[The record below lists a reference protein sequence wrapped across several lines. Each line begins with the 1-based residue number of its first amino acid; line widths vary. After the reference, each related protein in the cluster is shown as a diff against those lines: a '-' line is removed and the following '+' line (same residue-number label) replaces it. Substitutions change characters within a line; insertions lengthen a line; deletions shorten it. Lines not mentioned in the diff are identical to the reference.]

1 MSETQSSIV
10 LDAAQQ
16 KRGRMIFLLLAI
28 FFTVPIVVVV
38 TMIKLDWRPGGKSHG
53 SLLQPPVSL
62 AQTRDW
68 VSDRGEHLPQFWQ
81 DKWNILYVTDHCEA
95 ECMQHLH
102 DMRQIY
108 VSLYKDMVRVQ
119 RVLVTRDKD
128 TTAIR
133 ASYPDLLIIN
143 GNEASINTLAQLLT
157 NDGVATLQAKRL
169 YFIDPLGN
177 AMMQYAPE
185 TAAKYIRQDLNKLL
199 RSSWA
204 A

>member
-1 MSETQSSIV
+1 MSETQPGLV
-10 LDAAQQ
+10 LDVAQQ

-38 TMIKLDWRPGGKSHG
+38 TMIKLDWRPGGQSHG
-53 SLLQPPVSL
+53 TLLQPPVSI

-68 VSDRGEHLPQFWQ
+68 VTDKAQPLPQFWQ
-81 DKWNILYVTDHCEA
+81 DKWNILYVTDHCDA
-95 ECMQHLH
+95 ACMQHLH

-119 RVLVTRDKD
+119 RVLITNDAD
-128 TTAIR
+128 TSAIR

-143 GNEASINTLAQLLT
+143 GNPGAITTLAQLLA
-157 NDGVATLQAKRL
+157 NGGEATLQAQRL

-177 AMMQYAPE
+177 IMMEYAPS
-185 TAAKYIRQDLNKLL
+185 TAPKLIRQDLNKLL

>member
-1 MSETQSSIV
+1 MSEMQSTLA

-38 TMIKLDWRPGGKSHG
+38 AMIKLDWRPGGKSHG
-53 SLLQPPVSL
+53 VLLQPPVSI
-62 AQTRDW
+62 AQTQDW
-68 VSDRGEHLPQFWQ
+68 VTDQGKQVPQFWQ
-81 DKWNILYVTDHCEA
+81 DKWNLLYVTDHCEV

-119 RVLVTRDKD
+119 RVLVTNDVD

-143 GNEASINTLAQLLT
+143 GHAAAISTLAQLLT
-157 NDGVATLQAKRL
+157 NGGEATLQAKRV
-169 YFIDPLGN
+169 YFVDPLGN
-177 AMMQYAPE
+177 VMMQYAPQTE
-185 TAAKYIRQDLNKLL
+185 AKYIRQDLNKLL

-204 A
+204 G